1 MPRPRIRPIKFYR
14 ALDSGFYVD
23 QETGDELTFLKGRT
37 YPDILIEKEP
47 PHISMS
53 RQEKMC
59 KVLASAGTFTLAD
72 PIDAAQEIER
82 VSTEPTEIK

>member
-1 MPRPRIRPIKFYR
+1 MARPRIRPIKFYR

-23 QETGDELTFLKGRT
+23 QDTGEELQFYRGRT

-47 PHISMS
+47 PYISMS

-72 PIDAAQEIER
+72 PVEIER
-82 VSTEPTEIK
+82 VSAEPTEIK